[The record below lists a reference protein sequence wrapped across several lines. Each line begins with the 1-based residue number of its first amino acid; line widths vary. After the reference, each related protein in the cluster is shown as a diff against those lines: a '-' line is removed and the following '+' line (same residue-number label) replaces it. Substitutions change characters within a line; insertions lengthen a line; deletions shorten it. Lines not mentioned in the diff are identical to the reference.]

1 MKITTLRTILVIA
14 AGMLVA
20 PLMTAAQEPEA
31 GPLYVSVDCM
41 KSANLDQDL
50 EAMYEM
56 LKLRENVNSET
67 WVLVAATE

>member
-1 MKITTLRTILVIA
+1 MKITTLRTILIIA
-14 AGMLVA
+14 AGMFVG
-20 PLMTAAQEPEA
+20 PLMTAAQEPKA
-31 GPLYVSVDCM
+31 GPLYVSADCM